1 VAWAAGASIVLGSAS
16 EIFHSGVVDDTS
28 VAGVINPI
36 GIKALDA
43 FLAMTSATLVVL
55 PLCILLSAVALVV
68 RFRRSHGVERLQ
80 LKWLATAGAFV
91 ALVYFIGIVA
101 TLLSPSGEPTPHVV
115 AALQDAGLASFIVIP
130 VAIGIAILKHRLYGI
145 DVVINKSVVF
155 GVLAGFITVVY
166 VGIVVGVGSIVGRG
180 DSPSL
185 VLSIAATTIVA
196 VAFQPVRARVQRF
209 ANRLV
214 YGARATPY
222 EVLSDF
228 ADRMGGTY
236 AAAELLPM
244 MARTVGEGVGA
255 AQVGIWL
262 ASGGGLEREASWPIE
277 PPDAPAGEPDMTAV
291 RDLEGL
297 QADRVVPVR
306 HRGELLGALT
316 VVKAPGEAVTP
327 AEDKLLE
334 DVSAQA
340 GLVLRNVRLIEDL
353 RGSRQRL
360 VRAQDEERR
369 RLERNLHDGAQQ
381 SLVAVALMIRMIRA
395 RLDADSLPVG
405 ETLDEAGDQLS
416 AAIDEL
422 RVLARGIHPVILS
435 ERGLAPAINAL
446 AERSPVPVVVEY
458 RLEERPPAELEATAY
473 YVVAEALANVV
484 KHAHAT
490 EAVVEVTR
498 SDDELVLEVSDDGV
512 GGCDRTRGTGILRLA
527 DRVSVV
533 EGTLVITSPPG
544 QGTRLVCR
552 LPLPL
557 SVRRTEVAPVQQ
569 RPTQPLGAGL

>member
-1 VAWAAGASIVLGSAS
+1 
-16 EIFHSGVVDDTS
+16 
-28 VAGVINPI
+28 
-36 GIKALDA
+36 
-43 FLAMTSATLVVL
+43 
-55 PLCILLSAVALVV
+55 
-68 RFRRSHGVERLQ
+68 
-80 LKWLATAGAFV
+80 
-91 ALVYFIGIVA
+91 
-101 TLLSPSGEPTPHVV
+101 
-115 AALQDAGLASFIVIP
+115 
-130 VAIGIAILKHRLYGI
+130 
-145 DVVINKSVVF
+145 
-155 GVLAGFITVVY
+155 
-166 VGIVVGVGSIVGRG
+166 
-180 DSPSL
+180 
-185 VLSIAATTIVA
+185 
-196 VAFQPVRARVQRF
+196 
-209 ANRLV
+209 
-214 YGARATPY
+214 
-222 EVLSDF
+222 
-228 ADRMGGTY
+228 
-236 AAAELLPM
+236 
-244 MARTVGEGVGA
+244 
-255 AQVGIWL
+255 
-262 ASGGGLEREASWPIE
+262 
-277 PPDAPAGEPDMTAV
+277 
-291 RDLEGL
+291 
-297 QADRVVPVR
+297 VVPVR
-306 HRGELLGALT
+306 HRGDLLGALT

-353 RGSRQRL
+353 RSSRQRL

-405 ETLDEAGDQLS
+405 QTLDEAGDQLS

-446 AERSPVPVVVEY
+446 AERSPVPVIVEY
-458 RLEERPPAELEATAY
+458 QLGERPPAELEATAY

-490 EAVVEVTR
+490 EAVVEVSR
-498 SDDELVLEVSDDGV
+498 SHDELVLEVSDDGV

-533 EGTLVITSPPG
+533 EGTLTITSPPG

-557 SVRRTEVAPVQQ
+557 SVRRTDVAPVQQ